1 MTHFWLGN
9 IVTISVCITILGR
22 LKQLIQGSFV
32 TKMFVLMYMPGS
44 DPEPKHVL
52 KGTRKFTHVL
62 KYMYS
67 YITLQH
73 CKVHV

>member
-1 MTHFWLGN
+1 
-9 IVTISVCITILGR
+9 
-22 LKQLIQGSFV
+22 
-32 TKMFVLMYMPGS
+32 MYMPGS

-67 YITLQH
+67 YVNYSIAKFTYSSYLE
-73 CKVHV
+73 